1 MNHKMR
7 NGNIELLRFM
17 FCMCVV
23 LYHAWVG
30 PGGYIGVE
38 FFFMVT
44 GFFLAKKVDIQREKD
59 KVTPPPYRRSAAR
72 WMERDFA
79 PIQMCVSLFFGFY
92 NYRNVC
98 QFVCLR
104 VERTESNIAHHKAFA
119 I

>member
-59 KVTPPPYRRSAAR
+59 KVTPPIQKICCEMDGKRFCT
-72 WMERDFA
+72 DTDVCF
-79 PIQMCVSLFFGFY
+79 PIFWFLQL
-92 NYRNVC
+92 
-98 QFVCLR
+98 
-104 VERTESNIAHHKAFA
+104 
-119 I
+119 